1 MKART
6 ESENWVQSL
15 RTLIRDSLGTNWQ
28 IKPNKGKTK
37 IRIRFNDGSRVE
49 KMLGIDWAKAEAPK
63 ILKTVE
69 EIHHLTIK
77 KKVPL
82 DEAVERVKKTRN
94 KALNLAATP
103 NPKRLLN
110 AWEKYENHKVNVVGD
125 VTQATWNQEY
135 GGKPNNG
142 ILPPR
147 NKHQGKTYLRLREI
161 KADNANEL
169 LLRIGEKFEHGTRGR
184 QIRVQ
189 HIAAFLR
196 WATSKQSGFLLPE
209 ENWNPPPKNALGE
222 YVGRKSAEKQKK
234 SSAPT
239 VAIEDKNLL
248 ELINSLPIDVD
259 KNQKKHRLRDRA
271 MEWDLAIK
279 LSIVYGLRPNEVS
292 HEYLEVKKNKN
303 EFLWCNYCKKAGG
316 GTTKPRRL
324 WPLHPEWEKEWHL
337 LERIKQ
343 KDPLP
348 RMKAGAGDA
357 FKNYLRFN
365 DVWKQLKSQHGV
377 VPYSFRHSYSKR
389 AHQIYKLSDTE
400 VAAFMGHSVPV
411 HNSTYAQWSTE
422 SMLESSMDRA
432 IKFRDLTAE

>member
-82 DEAVERVKKTRN
+82 EEAVERVKKTRN

-103 NPKRLLN
+103 NPKKLLN

-135 GGKPNNG
+135 GGKPNHA

-209 ENWNPPPKNALGE
+209 ENWNPPPKNALGD

-239 VAIEDKNLL
+239 VAIKDKDLL

-259 KNQKKHRLRDRA
+259 KSQKKHRFIARSHSIALSLRRC
-271 MEWDLAIK
+271 L
-279 LSIVYGLRPNEVS
+279 
-292 HEYLEVKKNKN
+292 
-303 EFLWCNYCKKAGG
+303 F
-316 GTTKPRRL
+316 
-324 WPLHPEWEKEWHL
+324 
-337 LERIKQ
+337 
-343 KDPLP
+343 
-348 RMKAGAGDA
+348 
-357 FKNYLRFN
+357 
-365 DVWKQLKSQHGV
+365 
-377 VPYSFRHSYSKR
+377 
-389 AHQIYKLSDTE
+389 
-400 VAAFMGHSVPV
+400 
-411 HNSTYAQWSTE
+411 
-422 SMLESSMDRA
+422 
-432 IKFRDLTAE
+432 